1 MLEKMD
7 EFFAAR
13 VAGYDEHM
21 LSEIEGSKEFYP
33 YTASLLPGHEGA
45 RVLDLGCGTGIEL
58 EYYFAANS
66 GAIVTGIDLS
76 AEMLEGL
83 RKKFPEKNIHLIN
96 ASYFEVPLGEDCFDA
111 AVSVESLHHFTEEQK
126 LNLYRKLVLA
136 LKKDGIFVLTDYFAE
151 SDEAEKEYFQILKE
165 LKERQG
171 ITDDAFYHYDTP
183 LTVTHEIDILQ
194 NAGFKDVRIM
204 RNWEATYT
212 VLARR

>member
-1 MLEKMD
+1 MD

-83 RKKFPEKNIHLIN
+83 RKKYPEKNIHLIN

-111 AVSVESLHHFTEEQK
+111 AVSVESLHHFTAEQK
-126 LNLYRKLVLA
+126 LDLYRKLVLA

-183 LTVTHEIDILQ
+183 LTVTHEIDVLQ

-212 VLARR
+212 VQARR

>member
-58 EYYFAANS
+58 EYYYAANS

-76 AEMLEGL
+76 AEMLKGL

-96 ASYFEVPLGEDCFDA
+96 ASYFEIPLGEDCFDA
-111 AVSVESLHHFTEEQK
+111 AVSVESLHHFTAKQK
-126 LNLYRKLVLA
+126 LNLYKKLVLA

-151 SDEAEKEYFQILKE
+151 TEELEKEYFQILKE